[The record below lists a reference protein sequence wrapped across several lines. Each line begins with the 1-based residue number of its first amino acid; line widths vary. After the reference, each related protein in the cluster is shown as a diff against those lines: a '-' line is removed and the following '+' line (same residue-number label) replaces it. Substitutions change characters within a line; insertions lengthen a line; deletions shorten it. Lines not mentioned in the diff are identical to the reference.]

1 MVILRNLISKAEQWE
16 NPKDDENYSTELLNI
31 HTDLDNLGIYHEFE
45 KSDDCEHIR
54 IPFITDPRN
63 DEDLYLLTSKYYYI
77 NKDTFL
83 VAILSGL
90 LVKAPEE
97 LRESIDGYCIFGGE
111 AFFTEEML
119 EEDPDFDD
127 DDYAELLRASNA
139 DYN

>member
-1 MVILRNLISKAEQWE
+1 M
-16 NPKDDENYSTELLNI
+16 
-31 HTDLDNLGIYHEFE
+31 
-45 KSDDCEHIR
+45 
-54 IPFITDPRN
+54 
-63 DEDLYLLTSKYYYI
+63 YLLTSKYYYI

>member
-16 NPKDDENYSTELLNI
+16 DPKDDDNYSTELLGL
-31 HTDLDNLGIYHEFE
+31 HADLDDLGIYHEFE

-63 DEDLYLLTSKYYYI
+63 GEDLYLLTSKYYYI

-90 LVKAPEE
+90 LMKAPEE
-97 LRESIDGYCIFGGE
+97 LREYIDDYCMFDGE
-111 AFFTEEML
+111 AFFTEEVL
-119 EEDPDFDD
+119 EEDPDFDN
-127 DDYAELLRASNA
+127 DDYAELLRASNV